1 MCWKALHFGLVQQFV
16 RYPNVSRS
24 LSHYYAGLE
33 TGDAQAV
40 GLMVMK
46 VSREERGRERE
57 SGRGTVIWSNGQ
69 ESMVP

>member
-57 SGRGTVIWSNGQ
+57 REWKGDRYLV
-69 ESMVP
+69 

>member
-1 MCWKALHFGLVQQFV
+1 MCWRSLHLGLVQQFV

-46 VSREERGRERE
+46 VRE
-57 SGRGTVIWSNGQ
+57 SRAL
-69 ESMVP
+69 

>member
-1 MCWKALHFGLVQQFV
+1 MCWRSLHLGLVQQFV

-46 VSREERGRERE
+46 VRGALLRVCLEPCILNP
-57 SGRGTVIWSNGQ
+57 V
-69 ESMVP
+69 